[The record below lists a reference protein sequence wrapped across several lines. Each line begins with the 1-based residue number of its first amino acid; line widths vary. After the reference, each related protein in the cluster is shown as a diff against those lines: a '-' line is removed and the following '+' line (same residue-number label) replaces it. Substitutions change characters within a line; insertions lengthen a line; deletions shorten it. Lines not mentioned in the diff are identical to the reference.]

1 MTGRLTPE
9 YEAEITARAN
19 AATPGP
25 WGARRGLNAAYTI
38 QANPR
43 TTRNGMETD
52 GDIVTLT
59 TGRTDAENY
68 ANARFIAHA
77 RDDVP
82 ALLAELVAVRTEL
95 AATQQDGAQR

>member
-1 MTGRLTPE
+1 MTTRLTPE

-25 WGARRGLNAAYTI
+25 WGARRGLAD
-38 QANPR
+38 PH

-52 GDIVTLT
+52 GNIVTLT
-59 TGRTDAENY
+59 TGRTNAENY

-77 RDDVP
+77 RDDVT
-82 ALLAELVAVRTEL
+82 ALLAELAAVRTEL
-95 AATQQDGAQR
+95 AATQQNGTPR